1 MCIRN
6 KGVAVASR
14 VRIPRLAN
22 PNIVIRLAQ
31 GPEEIEAADRLVFQN
46 YVNLYWPD
54 DIEAFHKNK
63 YLSSSARHVG
73 VAIDAGRVIATMSMV
88 ADSALGLPSDAFRP
102 EPLRRFRQAK
112 GRLGEMTSFATD
124 QSVRQPMSLVMLLFK
139 FFFQYSFYYADVDRV
154 VASCRTRHADFY
166 EKHLGFEKLMPAA
179 PHPYAGNVVC
189 QFVTLDML
197 AVHERARCRYGEDAK
212 DHLHRFFMVDEH
224 PNVRLPAPRRL
235 PRARPLKQARVP
247 KQGTPKHVGEAPV
260 QVYP

>member
-1 MCIRN
+1 MS
-6 KGVAVASR
+6 AR
-14 VRIPRLAN
+14 VRIPRLAD

-31 GPEEIEAADRLVFQN
+31 SPEEIKAADQLVFRN

-54 DIEAFHKNK
+54 DLEAFQKNR
-63 YLSSSARHVG
+63 YLRSPARHVG

-88 ADSALGLPSDAFRP
+88 EDSPLGLPSDAFRP

-124 QSVRQPMSLVMLLFK
+124 QSVRHPMNLVMLLFK
-139 FFFQYSFYYADVDRV
+139 FFFQYSFYYADIDRV

-197 AVHERARCRYGEDAK
+197 AVHVRARCRYGEDAK
-212 DHLHRFFMVDEH
+212 DHLQRFFMVDEH
-224 PNVRLPAPRRL
+224 PNVRLPAARRL
-235 PRARPLKQARVP
+235 PPARRP
-247 KQGTPKHVGEAPV
+247 KQVEEPLLE
-260 QVYP
+260 VYP